1 MNKVWYIQTIEYYS
15 VLKRNNQSQTIKRHG
30 KMLNAYYQAKEANL
44 RMLHTVR
51 FQLYHILEK
60 QNCGDD
66 KKISCCQWGK
76 GKEEV
81 NRQNTEN
88 F

>member
-1 MNKVWYIQTIEYYS
+1 
-15 VLKRNNQSQTIKRHG
+15 
-30 KMLNAYYQAKEANL
+30 MLNAYYQAKEANT
-44 RMLHTVR
+44 RRLHIEI

-60 QNCGDD
+60 QNCGDN
-66 KKISCCQWGK
+66 KKISCCWGWG